1 MSVRFARWDKS
12 QLRARIGKWGDV
24 SERIQVREALQ
35 CHSFQWYLDNVAVEV
50 PQHELFATGEIFNMA
65 SRQCLDREDKVG
77 MMGEEVLTS
86 ECHMTGGNQYWLY
99 RTDGK
104 ILRDYLCITASQ
116 EEDQQD
122 KVVLSPCEENS
133 QWVYENNLLIWADSQ
148 TCLTV
153 KAGGAGVSLAACDE
167 EDSLQQWHFT
177 HYNPS
182 GLPYRDLA

>member
-1 MSVRFARWDKS
+1 MSVRFARWDKA
-12 QLRARIGKWGDV
+12 QLRSRIGKWGDV
-24 SERIQVREALQ
+24 SERLLVREALQ

-50 PQHELFATGEIFNMA
+50 PQHSLYASGEIFNMA
-65 SRQCLDREDKVG
+65 SRQCLDKEDKVE
-77 MMGEEVLTS
+77 MIGEEVMTS

-104 ILRDYLCITASQ
+104 ILRDLLCITASQ
-116 EEDQQD
+116 QG

-133 QWVYENNLLIWADSQ
+133 QWVYENNMLMWADTQ
-148 TCLTV
+148 TCLTL
-153 KAGGAGVSLAACDE
+153 KAGGVGGVSLAGCDE
-167 EDSLQQWHFT
+167 KDSLQQWHFT